1 MGHTVT
7 EGNGT
12 DSIGIWIT
20 DVITGASFQASKLL
34 LIIITEEA
42 IPTTTTPIHK
52 ILPTKMKFR
61 YFTLTSLH
69 EYHTTLVSML
79 VYY

>member
-34 LIIITEEA
+34 LIIVTAETM
-42 IPTTTTPIHK
+42 PTTTTPIHK
-52 ILPTKMKFR
+52 ILPSK
-61 YFTLTSLH
+61 
-69 EYHTTLVSML
+69 
-79 VYY
+79 